1 MLSALGSLSKLYAPN
16 NTIVIYEC
24 ESWTIKKA
32 KCQRIGAFKLRRW
45 RRLLRVPWIAR
56 RWNQSILEEINPEYS
71 LEVLMLKLKLRYV
84 GHPMQRGNSLE
95 KTLILGKTKGKRRRG
110 WQRMRC
116 LGGITESLDM
126 SLSKLGDS
134 EGQGSLACWSP
145 WGCKELDIT
154 LWLNSSNNLLLF
166 LSLNP
171 FCDYTSR
178 PSLFPGSSGMENL
191 IKNSIL

>member
-1 MLSALGSLSKLYAPN
+1 MGEKWKQWQVLF
-16 NTIVIYEC
+16 
-24 ESWTIKKA
+24 SW
-32 KCQRIGAFKLRRW
+32 CW